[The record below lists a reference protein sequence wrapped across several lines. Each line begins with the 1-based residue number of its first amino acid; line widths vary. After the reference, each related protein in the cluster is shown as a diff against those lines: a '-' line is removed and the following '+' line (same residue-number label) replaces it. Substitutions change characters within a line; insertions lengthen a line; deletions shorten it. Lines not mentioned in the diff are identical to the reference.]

1 MQHEL
6 PTVVD
11 MDRTTPATTVR
22 HNPLAGGRRQER
34 AVLSILLDNAGRV
47 VGRREIARSAGLA
60 ELSERR
66 CDSLLVQV
74 RRQLGADSII
84 TVRRRGWM
92 LAPHRVNAAI
102 DLLASD
108 DGGSGERSAD
118 RVA

>member
-1 MQHEL
+1 
-6 PTVVD
+6 
-11 MDRTTPATTVR
+11 MDRMTPAPR
-22 HNPLAGGRRQER
+22 HNPLFGGRRQEH

-47 VGRREIARSAGLA
+47 VGRREIARNAGLA

-92 LAPHRVNAAI
+92 LAPHRVQDAMA
-102 DLLASD
+102 LLAD
-108 DGGSGERSAD
+108 DAPASGECETD

>member
-1 MQHEL
+1 
-6 PTVVD
+6 
-11 MDRTTPATTVR
+11 MDRMTPAPR
-22 HNPLAGGRRQER
+22 HKPLLGGRRQEH

-92 LAPHRVNAAI
+92 LAPHRVQDAVA
-102 DLLASD
+102 LLAD
-108 DGGSGERSAD
+108 DASGECETD